1 MQNALHDHFTKMCEL
16 ATENA
21 KLQFENKKL
30 KSQLYEYR
38 LNTYNQLTSDSSS
51 DDSFSDSDN
60 EDQQQA
66 QIVTRR
72 PKQKDTKRK
81 YGTQNTPPR
90 NKKSTTIPS
99 KPIPKHTLPI

>member
-1 MQNALHDHFTKMCEL
+1 MCEL

-81 YGTQNTPPR
+81 YGA
-90 NKKSTTIPS
+90 
-99 KPIPKHTLPI
+99 